1 MNEST
6 MISLKDEE
14 LHLYSRHILIEE
26 WDIDAQQN
34 LKNSHVLIIGAGG
47 LGCTSSEMLVRAG
60 VGKITIID
68 FDKIELSNIQRQIAF
83 DPYQIGQLKVDVLTY
98 HLKSINPLVKVTAI
112 RDKFDLELA
121 SQLSDHFDLVLD
133 GCDNFATRYA
143 VNQFCVARNIPLLT
157 AAAIGLEGQLMM
169 LKSKPCYHCVFPQS
183 SNENTDERRCANSGV
198 LTTTPA
204 VMASLQAHHALLY
217 LGLNKSPLLNK
228 LLLWD
233 GINMQQRLVKV
244 SADPSCPVCQSS
256 G

>member
-1 MNEST
+1 MNESAPAQ
-6 MISLKDEE
+6 LKDEE
-14 LHLYSRHILIEE
+14 LHLYSRHILLNE

-83 DPYQIGQLKVDVLTY
+83 DPYQIGQQKVEVLTQ
-98 HLKSINPLVKVTAI
+98 HLKSINPLVEVTAI
-112 RDKFDLELA
+112 NEKFDQALSE
-121 SQLSDHFDLVLD
+121 QLKDDFDLVLD

-143 VNQFCVARNIPLLT
+143 VNQFCVERKIPLLT

-183 SNENTDERRCANSGV
+183 SNENPDERRCANSGV

-217 LGLNKSPLLNK
+217 LGLGHSPLLNK

-233 GINMQQRLVKV
+233 GTNMQQRIVKV
-244 SADPSCPVCQSS
+244 SADASCIVC
-256 G
+256 GKV

>member
-1 MNEST
+1 MNESAQAQ
-6 MISLKDEE
+6 LKDEE
-14 LHLYSRHILIEE
+14 LHLYSRHILLGE

-83 DPYQIGQLKVDVLTY
+83 DPYQIGQQKVEVLTQ
-98 HLKSINPLVKVTAI
+98 HLKSINPLVEVTAVNE
-112 RDKFDLELA
+112 KFDRAFSE
-121 SQLSDHFDLVLD
+121 QLKDEFDLVLD

-143 VNQFCVARNIPLLT
+143 VNQFCVERKIPLLT
-157 AAAIGLEGQLMM
+157 AAAIALEGQLMM

-233 GINMQQRLVKV
+233 GTNMQQRIVKV
-244 SADPSCPVCQSS
+244 SADASCVVC
-256 G
+256 GKV